1 MGTVLESGAAAGST
15 SGARQFEMVPL
26 SRAQEDPDKALAVLL
41 THISNSHATLVAY
54 HEHHAETNPTPPA
67 AGGRAG
73 SHSAGNSTTMSEKPP
88 NVSDVQQHTDT
99 TATSFTST
107 LHDDAPSV
115 QLLPYQQEVADS
127 VMQEGNSVIFLP
139 SGTSHNN
146 IGWVS
151 DQL

>member
-1 MGTVLESGAAAGST
+1 MVTVLESGAAAGST
-15 SGARQFEMVPL
+15 SGARQFDMVPL

-54 HEHHAETNPTPPA
+54 HEHHAETSPTPPA
-67 AGGRAG
+67 AGGQAG
-73 SHSAGNSTTMSEKPP
+73 SGAHSAGNSTTISEKPP
-88 NVSDVQQHTDT
+88 TVNDVQQHTDT
-99 TATSFTST
+99 VPFTST

-115 QLLPYQQEVADS
+115 QLLPYQQEVADY

-139 SGTSHNN
+139 SGTSHSNM
-146 IGWVS
+146 GCVS